1 MKYNKEKNNFT
12 LIEVVVITLAFCSL
26 TGILVGLFFYYK
38 NDKNLI
44 IDSEALDILETYNKI
59 VSSYYG
65 EVSKEELSKSAIDGM
80 MDGLDEEYSLYMN
93 NEDTNNLNNKLDGTY
108 KGVGI
113 QVTKIDGNIIVYKVY
128 ENTPAFRAGLK
139 ENDII
144 TKVNDYEVIPE
155 DEIEKIS
162 TLIKEQEKVNI
173 TVKRGEEIKE
183 LTIDVKTIE
192 YPSVDYRMFD
202 ANNKKIGY
210 IYLSTFSK
218 TSASQVKRVLNDLES
233 QEMNSLIIDVRS
245 NTGGYL
251 DATEDILNMFIRSGK
266 VLFSLDDNNGRT
278 NVYATTKE
286 YRTYDIVVLINQV
299 SASASE
305 ILATSLKESY
315 GAILVGNKTYGK
327 GLVQQTSY
335 LSDKTMIKYTTAK
348 WYTPDGN
355 YVNGIGYKPSIH
367 VNLSSKYALNP
378 SDETDDQLQKALEIL
393 SK

>member
-1 MKYNKEKNNFT
+1 MKHNKEKSNFT
-12 LIEVVVITLAFCSL
+12 LTEVIVITLAFCSL
-26 TGILVGLFFYYK
+26 TGVLVGLFFYYK
-38 NDKNLI
+38 NDRNLI
-44 IDSEALDILETYNKI
+44 IDSEALDILDTYNKI
-59 VSSYYG
+59 VNSFYG
-65 EVSKEELSKSAIDGM
+65 KVSKEDLSKNAIDGM
-80 MDGLDEEYSLYMN
+80 MEGLDEEYSLYLDD
-93 NEDTNNLNNKLDGTY
+93 EGTNNLNTKLDGTY

-113 QVTKIDGNIIVYKVY
+113 QVTKLEGNITVYKVY

-144 TKVNDYEVIPE
+144 LKVNDYEIKQE
-155 DEIEKIS
+155 DEIEKVA
-162 TLIKEQEKVNI
+162 TLIKEQEKVNLTI
-173 TVKRGEEIKE
+173 KRDEEIKE

-202 ANNKKIGY
+202 VNNKKIGY

-218 TSASQVKRVLNDLES
+218 TSASQVKRVLNELES
-233 QEMNSLIIDVRS
+233 QGMDSLVFDVRS

-251 DATEDILNMFIRSGK
+251 DATEDILNLFIRSGK
-266 VLFSLDDNNGRT
+266 ALFSLEDNNGKT
-278 NVYATTKE
+278 TVYSTTKE
-286 YRTYDIVVLINQV
+286 YRTYDVVVLINQI

-305 ILATSLKESY
+305 ILASSLKESY

-335 LSDKTMIKYTTAK
+335 LSDQTMIKYTTAK
-348 WYTPDGN
+348 WYTPEGN
-355 YVNGIGYKPSIH
+355 YINGIGYKPSIQ
-367 VNLSSKYALNP
+367 VSLSEKYAQNP

>member
-1 MKYNKEKNNFT
+1 MKHNKEKNNFT
-12 LIEVVVITLAFCSL
+12 LTEVIVITLAFCSL
-26 TGILVGLFFYYK
+26 TGVLVGLFFYYK
-38 NDKNLI
+38 NDRNLI
-44 IDSEALDILETYNKI
+44 IDNEALDILDTYNKI

-65 EVSKEELSKSAIDGM
+65 EVSKEDLSKSAIDGM
-80 MDGLDEEYSLYMN
+80 MDELDEQYTRYMD
-93 NEDTNNLNNKLDGTY
+93 NEDTTDLNTKLDGTY

-113 QVTKIDGNIIVYKVY
+113 QVTKVDGNIIVHKVY
-128 ENTPAFRAGLK
+128 NDTPASKAGLK

-144 TKVNDYEVIPE
+144 IKVNDYEVQE
-155 DEIEKIS
+155 SDEMEKVS
-162 TLIKEQEKVNI
+162 ALIKEKDKTNLTI
-173 TVKRGEEIKE
+173 KRGDEVKD
-183 LTIDVKTIE
+183 LTLEVKTII
-192 YPSVDYRMFD
+192 YPSVDYKMFE

-218 TSASQVKRVLNDLES
+218 TSAMQVRDALNDLEG
-233 QEMNSLIIDVRS
+233 QGIDSLIFDVRS

-251 DATEDILNMFIRSGK
+251 DATEDILNMFISSGK
-266 VLFSLDDNNGRT
+266 ILFSLEDNNGKS

-286 YRTYDIVVLINQV
+286 RRTYDIAVLINQV

-305 ILATSLKESY
+305 ILASSLKESY

-335 LSDKTMIKYTTAK
+335 LHNQTMIKYTTAK

-355 YVNGIGYKPSIH
+355 YINGIGYKPGIEVS
-367 VNLSSKYALNP
+367 LTQEYAKNP
-378 SDETDDQLQKALEIL
+378 SDETDSQLQKAIEIL

>member
-1 MKYNKEKNNFT
+1 MKHNKEKNNFT
-12 LIEVVVITLAFCSL
+12 LTEVIVITLAFCSL

-80 MDGLDEEYSLYMN
+80 MDGLNEEYSLYMN

-144 TKVNDYEVIPE
+144 IKVNDYEVIPE
-155 DEIEKIS
+155 DEIEKVSI
-162 TLIKEQEKVNI
+162 LIKEQEKVNI
-173 TVKRGEEIKE
+173 TIKRGEEIKD

-192 YPSVDYRMFD
+192 YPSVDYRLFEE
-202 ANNKKIGY
+202 NNKKIGY

-218 TSASQVKRVLNDLES
+218 TSASQVKRVLNELES
-233 QEMNSLIIDVRS
+233 QGMDSLILDVRS

-355 YVNGIGYKPSIH
+355 YVNGIGYKPSIQ
-367 VNLSSKYALNP
+367 VSLSQKYALNP
-378 SDETDDQLQKALEIL
+378 SDETDDQLQKALDIL

>member
-1 MKYNKEKNNFT
+1 MKHNREKNNFT
-12 LIEVVVITLAFCSL
+12 LIEVIVITIAFCSL

-44 IDSEALDILETYNKI
+44 IDNEALDILDTYNKI

-65 EVSKEELSKSAIDGM
+65 EVSKDDLSKSAIDAM
-80 MDGLDEEYSLYMN
+80 MDELDEKYTKYMDD
-93 NEDTNNLNNKLDGTY
+93 EDTSELNTKLDGTY

-113 QVTKIDGNIIVYKVY
+113 QVTKIDNNIIVYKVY
-128 ENTPAFRAGLK
+128 NDTPAYRAGLK

-144 TKVNDYEVIPE
+144 IKVNDYVVKES
-155 DEIEKIS
+155 DEIEAIS
-162 TLIKEQEKVNI
+162 TLIKESDKANL
-173 TVKRGEEIKE
+173 TVKRGDEEID
-183 LTIDVKTIE
+183 LTIDVKTII
-192 YPSVDYRMFD
+192 YPSVDYKMFTS
-202 ANNKKIGY
+202 NNKKIGY

-218 TSASQVKRVLNDLES
+218 TSATQVKDALEDLES
-233 QEMNSLIIDVRS
+233 QGMESLVFDVRS

-251 DATEDILNMFIRSGK
+251 DATESILNMFIASGK
-266 VLFSLDDNNGRT
+266 VLFSLEDNNGKT
-278 NVYATTKE
+278 NVYATTQE
-286 YRTYDIVVLINQV
+286 RRTYDIVVLINQV

-305 ILATSLKESY
+305 ILASSLKESY

-335 LSDKTMIKYTTAK
+335 LHNQTMIKYTTAK

-355 YVNGIGYKPSIH
+355 YIDGIGYEPGITVS
-367 VNLSSKYALNP
+367 LTREYAENP
-378 SDETDDQLQKALEIL
+378 SDETDAQLQKALEIL